1 MLGKLLR
8 KKTRMRIR
16 EIARQSY
23 VTQSGSKELVVFR
36 AIASSQRQIKQE
48 FGSGIISSIL
58 LSLMI
63 KLAIRYIEGWVE
75 DNLFSYHVPQKFE
88 EAK

>member
-1 MLGKLLR
+1 M
-8 KKTRMRIR
+8 
-16 EIARQSY
+16 
-23 VTQSGSKELVVFR
+23 TQTGNRDIVAFK
-36 AIASSQRQIKQE
+36 AIAGSQRQIKRE

-63 KLAIRYIEGWVE
+63 KLAIRYVEQWVE

-88 EAK
+88 EAR

>member
-1 MLGKLLR
+1 
-8 KKTRMRIR
+8 MRIR

>member
-1 MLGKLLR
+1 MLGKVLR

-16 EIARQSY
+16 EIARNSY
-23 VTQSGSKELVVFR
+23 VTQKGDRDLVAFR
-36 AIASSQRQIKQE
+36 AIAASQRQIKRE
-48 FGSGIISSIL
+48 FGSGIITSL
-58 LSLMI
+58 LMSLMI
-63 KLAIRYIEGWVE
+63 KLAIRYIEGWIE

>member
-1 MLGKLLR
+1 
-8 KKTRMRIR
+8 MRIR

-23 VTQSGSKELVVFR
+23 VTQAGSRELVVFR
-36 AIASSQRQIKQE
+36 AIASSQRRIKQE
-48 FGSGIISSIL
+48 FGSGIVSSIL
-58 LSLMI
+58 ISLMI

>member
-1 MLGKLLR
+1 
-8 KKTRMRIR
+8 MRIR
-16 EIARQSY
+16 EIARSNY
-23 VTQSGSKELVVFR
+23 VTQTGNRDIVAFR
-36 AIASSQRQIKQE
+36 AIAGSQRQIKRE

-63 KLAIRYIEGWVE
+63 KLAIRYVEQWVE

-88 EAK
+88 EAR